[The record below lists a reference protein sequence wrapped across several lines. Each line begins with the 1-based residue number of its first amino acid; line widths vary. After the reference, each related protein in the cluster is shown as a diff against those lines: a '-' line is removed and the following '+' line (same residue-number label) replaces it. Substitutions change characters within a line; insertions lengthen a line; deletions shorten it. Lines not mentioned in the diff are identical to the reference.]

1 MNIFMFLILFLI
13 NLIGFTLMYIDKKR
27 AINHKWR
34 ISESTLIGMA
44 IIGGSLGVLLGMYT
58 FRHKTKH
65 FKFTFLVPLIL
76 MIEIVL
82 LFFFII
88 KY

>member
-1 MNIFMFLILFLI
+1 MDTFIIIFLFLI
-13 NLIGFTLMYIDKKR
+13 NLIGFILMYTDKKR

-34 ISESTLIGMA
+34 ISESTLIGIA
-44 IIGGSLGVLLGMYT
+44 IIGGSLGILLGMYT

-65 FKFTFLVPLIL
+65 FKFTFGVPLIL
-76 MIEIVL
+76 IIEIVSL
-82 LFFFII
+82 LFYII